1 MRIGSMKKIGTH
13 LATWIAGAA
22 LITLLEAAAAAQ
34 QPAPQPAPRPAPA
47 KQAPQTTQ
55 AQPAPAAQPAQRTP
69 GQPAPTV
76 QGAQSSEPQRTTA
89 TYEDWI
95 VQCQT
100 QTGPPLRKVCEM
112 TQITQVEAQGK
123 SQPFSRVI
131 IPRPAKDQPSTL
143 VVQVPVNVTFS
154 TNVRV
159 QSSDGDQGLA
169 APFARCVPDGCF
181 ADFEIKDEALK
192 KFRSASATGKLSFA
206 DAGGR
211 ALSVPLSFKG
221 FGNAYDALMKE

>member
-1 MRIGSMKKIGTH
+1 MKKIGTH
-13 LATWIAGAA
+13 LATLIAGAA

-34 QPAPQPAPRPAPA
+34 QPAPQPAPRPGPA
-47 KQAPQTTQ
+47 KPQAPQTTQ
-55 AQPAPAAQPAQRTP
+55 AQPAPTAQRAP
-69 GQPAPTV
+69 GQPAPSV
-76 QGAQSSEPQRTTA
+76 QGAQSGEPQRTTA

-100 QTGPPLRKVCEM
+100 QTGPPARKVCEM
-112 TQITQVEAQGK
+112 TQIAQVEAQGK
-123 SQPFSRVI
+123 SQPFSRVV
-131 IPRPAKDQPSTL
+131 IPRPAKDQPSVL

-169 APFARCVPDGCF
+169 ASFARCVPDGCF

-211 ALSVPLSFKG
+211 GISVPLSFKG

>member
-13 LATWIAGAA
+13 LASWMAA
-22 LITLLEAAAAAQ
+22 ATLLALFEVTATAQ
-34 QPAPQPAPRPAPA
+34 QPAPRPGPARP
-47 KQAPQTTQ
+47 QAPQV
-55 AQPAPAAQPAQRTP
+55 QPTPTAPHAPAAQPAPSAQAT
-69 GQPAPTV
+69 
-76 QGAQSSEPQRTTA
+76 QSSEPQRTTA
-89 TYEDWI
+89 TYDDWI
-95 VQCQT
+95 VQCET
-100 QTGPPLRKVCEM
+100 QAGPPSHKVCEM
-112 TQITQVEAQGK
+112 TQVTQLQAQGK
-123 SQPFSRVI
+123 SQPFSRVV

-192 KFRSASATGKLSFA
+192 KFRSASTTGKLSFA
-206 DAGGR
+206 DASGR
-211 ALSVPLSFKG
+211 GLSVPLSFKG
-221 FGNAYDALMKE
+221 FSNAYDALMKE

>member
-22 LITLLEAAAAAQ
+22 LIALFEAAAAAQ
-34 QPAPQPAPRPAPA
+34 QPAQPAPRPAPA
-47 KQAPQTTQ
+47 KPQAPQTTQ
-55 AQPAPAAQPAQRTP
+55 AQPTPAPTAQRAPAQPAP
-69 GQPAPTV
+69 SV
-76 QGAQSSEPQRTTA
+76 QGTQSSEPQRTTA

-100 QTGPPLRKVCEM
+100 QTGPPSRKLCEM

-123 SQPFSRVI
+123 SQPVSRVI
-131 IPRPAKDQPSTL
+131 LPRPAKDQPSTL

-154 TNVRV
+154 INVRV
-159 QSSDGDQGLA
+159 QSSDGDQGLV

-211 ALSVPLSFKG
+211 GLSVPLSFKG

>member
-1 MRIGSMKKIGTH
+1 MKKIGTH
-13 LATWIAGAA
+13 LATWVAGAA
-22 LITLLEAAAAAQ
+22 LITLFEAAAAAQ
-34 QPAPQPAPRPAPA
+34 QPAPRPGPTR
-47 KQAPQTTQ
+47 PQTTQ
-55 AQPAPAAQPAQRTP
+55 ATPTAQPATAQRAPAQPAPSVQATP
-69 GQPAPTV
+69 
-76 QGAQSSEPQRTTA
+76 SNEPQRTTA
-89 TYEDWI
+89 TYDDWI
-95 VQCQT
+95 IQCQT
-100 QTGPPLRKVCEM
+100 QTGPPLHKLCEM
-112 TQITQVEAQGK
+112 TQVAQVEAQGK

-143 VVQVPVNVTFS
+143 VVQVPVNVSFS

-169 APFARCVPDGCF
+169 ASFARCVPDGCF

-192 KFRSASATGKLSFA
+192 KFRSASATGKVSFT

-211 ALSVPLSFKG
+211 GLSVPLSFKG